1 MGHTLAYSCILWH
14 TLAYSGILWH
24 TLASSCILWHTLAYS
39 GINLH
44 TLAYSGILWHTLA
57 YSGIL
62 WHTLPHPDQDSVLI
76 SLHGYCIAIHLA
88 AYPGQDGVLVFEY
101 IICFKQ
107 MNTKMK
113 RHYMKMTE
121 GSFFALTVSKNEVIS
136 FISNVCVTMSSTVCM
151 CGIMSLISCD
161 WMLEYL
167 SSCTL
172 LWVS

>member
-1 MGHTLAYSCILWH
+1 MLE
-14 TLAYSGILWH
+14 
-24 TLASSCILWHTLAYS
+24 
-39 GINLH
+39 
-44 TLAYSGILWHTLA
+44 
-57 YSGIL
+57 
-62 WHTLPHPDQDSVLI
+62 
-76 SLHGYCIAIHLA
+76 
-88 AYPGQDGVLVFEY
+88 VLVKLELTIFCEMLATY
-101 IICFKQ
+101 NNICFKQ
-107 MNTKMK
+107 TNTKMK

-172 LWVS
+172 LWVSWGFEWMSCIICILGLTSFTSWRFEVVHYDRCIKNFQKFI